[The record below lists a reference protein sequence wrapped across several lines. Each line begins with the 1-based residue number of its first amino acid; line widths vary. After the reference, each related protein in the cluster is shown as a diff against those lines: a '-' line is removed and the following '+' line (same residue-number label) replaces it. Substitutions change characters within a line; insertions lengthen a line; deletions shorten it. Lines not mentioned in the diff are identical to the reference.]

1 MQAPVESVAL
11 VVGRDIVVS
20 LVVDTTLHS
29 LLVVKVVQ
37 SFHPKLDW
45 KYWEER
51 RRLEVRK
58 QLTACMKTSR
68 SDLKELVINFLVV
81 WPVEMTLFSDRRR

>member
-11 VVGRDIVVS
+11 VVGRDTVVS
-20 LVVDTTLHS
+20 VVVDTTLHS

-51 RRLEVRK
+51 LEVRRR
-58 QLTACMKTSR
+58 LTACMKTSR
-68 SDLKELVINFLVV
+68 
-81 WPVEMTLFSDRRR
+81 VE